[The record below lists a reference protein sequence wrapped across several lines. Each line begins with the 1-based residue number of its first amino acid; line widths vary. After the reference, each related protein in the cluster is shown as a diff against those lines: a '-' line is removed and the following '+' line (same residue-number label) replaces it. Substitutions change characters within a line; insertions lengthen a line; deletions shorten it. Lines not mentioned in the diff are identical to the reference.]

1 MINNYIT
8 DTDKGYIKHYES
20 VFNEVEK
27 YFLQNDKI
35 NKFFNSIKI
44 KMKSFFFD
52 YLKRFVLNNIYNNYV
67 DVIIPIL
74 SFKLFEQ
81 KIENIMLEKEK
92 DIISD

>member
-1 MINNYIT
+1 
-8 DTDKGYIKHYES
+8 
-20 VFNEVEK
+20 
-27 YFLQNDKI
+27 
-35 NKFFNSIKI
+35 
-44 KMKSFFFD
+44 MKSFFFD

-92 DIISD
+92 DIISDQIINKDIINDI